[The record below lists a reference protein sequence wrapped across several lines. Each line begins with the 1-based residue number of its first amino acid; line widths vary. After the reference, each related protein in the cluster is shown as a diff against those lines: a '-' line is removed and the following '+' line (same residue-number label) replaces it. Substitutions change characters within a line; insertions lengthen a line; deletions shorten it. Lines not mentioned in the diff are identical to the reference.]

1 MLLFPI
7 PLLSQGTYI
16 DENALQPAQVNT
28 YWNWGDVHT
37 ADLQLY
43 QLDGI
48 QERNLTSEQRAEFFR
63 TEFSKL
69 GLAASIQNYTF
80 STSRGTISGNN
91 AYAVMSSPRAAGT
104 EAMVISASWLSR
116 AGHGTLNLRGTSTV
130 LSLAAFLKDYSLWA
144 KDIIFIISDDY
155 LHGMHAWLNAYHGT
169 LPSNLYTDPLEHTSG
184 VIWTAL
190 NIDYSSH
197 SFSHLGVFHG
207 GRNTYLIFGLLTD
220 AYRGLERTSPKSGPH
235 QFFPTNL
242 TLYWRRPNDS
252 VRSPGAIRYCRS
264 IAGAERLSVMGSAF
278 YSTESTT
285 SAIQVSLAECSSTHR
300 LPGSRHVQWGAWP
313 NASIPY

>member
-1 MLLFPI
+1 
-7 PLLSQGTYI
+7 
-16 DENALQPAQVNT
+16 
-28 YWNWGDVHT
+28 
-37 ADLQLY
+37 
-43 QLDGI
+43 
-48 QERNLTSEQRAEFFR
+48 
-63 TEFSKL
+63 
-69 GLAASIQNYTF
+69 
-80 STSRGTISGNN
+80 
-91 AYAVMSSPRAAGT
+91 
-104 EAMVISASWLSR
+104 
-116 AGHGTLNLRGTSTV
+116 
-130 LSLAAFLKDYSLWA
+130 
-144 KDIIFIISDDY
+144 
-155 LHGMHAWLNAYHGT
+155 MHAWLNAYHGT
-169 LPSNLYTDPLEHTSG
+169 IPSSMLIFSAKSTQPSFSCSLDLYTDPLEHTSG

-207 GRNTYLIFGLLTD
+207 GRNTYLVLGLLTD

-235 QFFPTNL
+235 QFFPTNF

-285 SAIQVSLAECSSTHR
+285 SAIQVSLAECSPTHR

-313 NASIPY
+313 NASVILLSSVASMGILT